1 MTTVNKVKA
10 NWWKVLVVAL
20 ITSVLSAMI
29 HALLPTGSSSLPP
42 SIFVEKGLLPIVF
55 IIYGFIYYALLGYI
69 FVIIQSKLNGS
80 KLIKGLSYGIFFCII
95 TFIIYFEPLPT
106 TTTLS
111 LTNMTWMVVDGIPY
125 IILGVLL
132 GRFLSTES
140 KIQKPTKNYI
150 SKKLLLLI
158 PLIFLIGRLIS
169 YNIFHIVSRYNNNPL
184 TTLIWVLIVGSVLA
198 ILYYYILRPSIIST
212 PKNTAIYFGIIFG
225 IYIFMFNF
233 AYALIVSISYEGY
246 IDFILRTSMDVIFV
260 TLAIFVFEFLN
271 SRNKTL
277 NKKDN

>member
-1 MTTVNKVKA
+1 MTAINKVKA

-20 ITSVLSAMI
+20 ITSILSAMI

-42 SIFVEKGLLPIVF
+42 SIFVENGLLPIVF

-69 FVIIQSKLNGS
+69 FVIIQNRLIGT
-80 KLIKGLSYGIFFCII
+80 KLIKGLKYGIFFCII

-106 TTTLS
+106 TNTLS

-125 IILGVLL
+125 LILGVLL
-132 GRFLSTES
+132 GRFLSKES
-140 KIQKPTKNYI
+140 KFQKTTKNYP
-150 SKKLLLLI
+150 SKKLLIVI

-169 YNIFHIVSRYNNNPL
+169 YNIFHIVSRYNNSPL
-184 TTLIWVLIVGSVLA
+184 TTLTWVLIVGSVLA
-198 ILYYYILRPSIIST
+198 ILYYYILRPAILNT

-233 AYALIVSISYEGY
+233 AYALIVSMSYEGY

-260 TLAIFVFEFLN
+260 TLAIFVFEFLIN
-271 SRNKTL
+271 RNK
-277 NKKDN
+277 NFV